1 MKIEEQK
8 KKGLNTILSITIDK
22 KIIEEELKKKLS
34 KLQSEIS
41 LKGFRPGKVPPAVIK
56 SQFGKAI
63 YGEVI
68 DKILHE
74 SSNKALLEKKIKV
87 AGQPKINLNTF
98 GEGKD
103 LNYTIEVDSLP
114 EVNLASFEKYTANE
128 YSLKIENKLIDEK
141 IKEIA
146 KNNKTFS
153 DKNEKLEK
161 GDLVIFDC
169 NGSVNGEK
177 FEGSDG
183 KNTRLVIGEDLFL
196 KGFDQ
201 KLIGVKKKENKTVE
215 VNLPENYPKKELAN
229 KKAKFE
235 CKIINVQKPNETK
248 IDDTFAKNLG
258 AKDLADLKLLI
269 EKQIS
274 TQYTQALDS
283 ITKKEILDQ
292 IGKLHKLEL
301 PKNLVEQEIHLM
313 THQLKKE
320 EAEKHKS
327 KNLKVAESRI
337 KLGLVLNE
345 YGEKN
350 NLKVSNEEV
359 KAEVQKQIK
368 GMPGQ
373 EKMVLDYYEKNPSA
387 AQSLKGSLYE
397 EKILTLFKSK
407 INLKKKNITIN
418 EAEKIISD
426 FNKSSQELSV
436 HNHSDDHGHNHDH
449 ENNGDHDHNHKN
461 EIKDS
466 KEKKVSKTSSNI
478 QKKIK
483 KVSKK

>member
-1 MKIEEQK
+1 MKVEIQN
-8 KKGLNTILSITIDK
+8 KKGLTTILSIIIDK
-22 KIIEEELKKKLS
+22 KTIQEELDKKLS
-34 KLQSEIS
+34 KLQSEVN
-41 LKGFRPGKVPPAVIK
+41 LKGFRPGKVPQAVIK

-74 SSNKALLEKKIKV
+74 SSNKALIEKKIKA
-87 AGQPKINLNTF
+87 AGQPKIDLKTF

-114 EVNLASFEKYTANE
+114 EVNLVGFEKYTANE
-128 YSLKIENKLIDEK
+128 YLLKIENKLVDEK
-141 IKEIA
+141 IKDIA

-153 DKNEKLEK
+153 DKDEKSEK
-161 GDLVIFDC
+161 GDLVIFDY
-169 NGSVNGEK
+169 NASVNGEK
-177 FEGSDG
+177 FEGSEG
-183 KNTRLVIGEDLFL
+183 KNTRLVVGEDLFL

-201 KLIGVKKKENKTVE
+201 KLIGVKKEENKTIE

-229 KKAKFE
+229 KKAKFD
-235 CKIINVQKPNETK
+235 CKIINIQKPNEIK

-274 TQYTQALDS
+274 TQHKQTLDS

-292 IGKLHKLEL
+292 MEKFHKLEL
-301 PKNLVEQEIHLM
+301 PKNLVKQEIDLM
-313 THQLKKE
+313 TRQLKKE
-320 EAEKHKS
+320 EIEKHKS
-327 KNLKVAESRI
+327 KNLKIAESRI
-337 KLGLVLNE
+337 KLGLILNE

-350 NLKVSNEEV
+350 NLKVSDDEV
-359 KAEVQKQIK
+359 SAEVQKQIK

-407 INLKKKNITIN
+407 INLKKKNITIA

-426 FNKSSQELSV
+426 FNKIAKDLST
-436 HNHSDDHGHNHDH
+436 HNHDH
-449 ENNGDHDHNHKN
+449 EEHGHDHDHNHG
-461 EIKDS
+461 KDT
-466 KEKKVSKTSSNI
+466 KANKKKKISKTYSNI
-478 QKKIK
+478 KKK
-483 KVSKK
+483 

>member
-1 MKIEEQK
+1 MKVEIQN
-8 KKGLNTILSITIDK
+8 KKGLTTILSIIIDK
-22 KIIEEELKKKLS
+22 KTIQEELDKKLS
-34 KLQSEIS
+34 KLQSEVN
-41 LKGFRPGKVPPAVIK
+41 LKGFRPGKVPQAVIK

-74 SSNKALLEKKIKV
+74 SSNKALIEKKIKA
-87 AGQPKINLNTF
+87 AGQPKIDLKTF

-114 EVNLASFEKYTANE
+114 EVNLVGCEKYTANE
-128 YSLKIENKLIDEK
+128 YLLKIENKLEDEK
-141 IKEIA
+141 IKDIA

-153 DKNEKLEK
+153 DKDEKSEK
-161 GDLVIFDC
+161 GDLVIFDY
-169 NGSVNGEK
+169 NASVNGEK
-177 FEGSDG
+177 FEGSEG
-183 KNTRLVIGEDLFL
+183 KNTRLVVGEDLFL

-201 KLIGVKKKENKTVE
+201 KLIGVKKEENKTIE

-229 KKAKFE
+229 KKAKFD
-235 CKIINVQKPNETK
+235 CKIINIQKPNEIK

-274 TQYTQALDS
+274 TQHKQTLDS

-292 IGKLHKLEL
+292 MEKFHKLEL
-301 PKNLVEQEIHLM
+301 PKNLVKQEIDLM
-313 THQLKKE
+313 TRQLKKE
-320 EAEKHKS
+320 EIEKHKS
-327 KNLKVAESRI
+327 KNLKIAESRI
-337 KLGLVLNE
+337 KLGLILNE

-350 NLKVSNEEV
+350 NLKVSDDEV
-359 KAEVQKQIK
+359 SAEVQKQIK

-407 INLKKKNITIN
+407 INLKKKNITIA

-426 FNKSSQELSV
+426 FNKIAKDLST
-436 HNHSDDHGHNHDH
+436 HNHDH
-449 ENNGDHDHNHKN
+449 EEHGHDHDHNHGKDTKANKKKRLVKLTLILRKN
-461 EIKDS
+461 
-466 KEKKVSKTSSNI
+466 KKS
-478 QKKIK
+478 
-483 KVSKK
+483 

>member
-1 MKIEEQK
+1 MKIEIQN
-8 KKGLNTILSITIDK
+8 KKGLTTILSIIIDK
-22 KIIEEELKKKLS
+22 KIIQEELDKKLL
-34 KLQSEIS
+34 KLQSEVS

-56 SQFGKAI
+56 NQFGKAI

-74 SSNKALLEKKIKV
+74 SSNKALQEKKIKA
-87 AGQPKINLNTF
+87 AGQPKIDLKTF

-114 EVNLASFEKYTANE
+114 EINLANFEKYTVNE
-128 YSLKIENKLIDEK
+128 FLLTIENKLVDEK

-153 DKNEKLEK
+153 DKDQKAAK
-161 GDLVIFDC
+161 GDLVIFDYIAL
-169 NGSVNGEK
+169 VNEEK
-177 FEGSDG
+177 FEGNEG
-183 KNTRLVIGEDLFL
+183 KNTRLVVGEDLFL
-196 KGFDQ
+196 KGFDE
-201 KLIGVKKKENKTVE
+201 KLIGVKKGENKTIE
-215 VNLPENYPKKELAN
+215 VNLPENYPKKEIAN
-229 KKAKFE
+229 QKAKFE
-235 CKIINVQKPNETK
+235 CKIINVQRPNETK
-248 IDDTFAKNLG
+248 IDDIFAKNLG
-258 AKDLADLKLLI
+258 AKDLSDLKSLI

-274 TQYTQALDS
+274 TQYKQTLDS

-292 IGKLHKLEL
+292 IEKLHKIEL
-301 PKNLVEQEIHLM
+301 PKNLVEQEVHSM
-313 THQLKKE
+313 THKLKKE
-320 EAEKHKS
+320 EIEKHKS
-327 KNLKVAESRI
+327 KNSKIAESRI
-337 KLGLVLNE
+337 KLGLILNE

-350 NLKVSNEEV
+350 NLKVLDDEV
-359 KAEVQKQIK
+359 KAEIQKQIK

-387 AQSLKGSLYE
+387 AQSLKGALYE

-407 INLKKKNITIN
+407 INLKKKQITTI

-426 FNKSSQELSV
+426 FNKTSQDLSA
-436 HNHSDDHGHNHDH
+436 HNHDP
-449 ENNGDHDHNHKN
+449 DN
-461 EIKDS
+461 ETKVS

-478 QKKIK
+478 KKKIK